1 MSGQVLVF
9 DIETV
14 ADTAAF
20 RLVNKI
26 PANTP
31 EEEVLAAMNAER
43 LSEVGNTFHRHHMH
57 RVVCISLLLADIYQG
72 KIKLWTLGRNHSE
85 AEILQRFFA
94 GIDKFL
100 PSLVSWNG
108 TGFDLPVLHYRA
120 LLHGIRAQN
129 YFANGEDS
137 HTIGKVSGFRYNN
150 YLSRYHWRHLD
161 LMDILSGYS
170 ARAQASLNDIAKLC
184 GFPGKLET
192 DGSKV
197 QDLFVSGDIK
207 AICDYC
213 ETDVLN
219 TYGVYLRFEL
229 MRGNLDDNLYRANLD
244 LLSGYLQKLSQD
256 SDKKHI
262 QEFITAWQNYSVK
275 KYALYSNEPQKMPE
289 KEQNLGG
296 EAQNKLKEAE
306 NKQENPT
313 SLENQEVAIEMNRN
327 NEDNLIGEN

>member
-26 PANTP
+26 PADTS
-31 EEEVLAAMNAER
+31 EQEVLAAMNAER

-72 KIKLWTLGRNHSE
+72 KIQLWTLGRNHSE

-137 HTIGKVSGFRYNN
+137 QPIGRVSGFRYNN

-170 ARAQASLNDIAKLC
+170 PRALASLNDIAKFC

-197 QDLFVSGDIK
+197 QDLFSVGDIK

-229 MRGNLDDNLYRANLD
+229 MRGNLDNTLYRANLD
-244 LLSGYLQKLSQD
+244 LLAGYLQKLSQD
-256 SDKKHI
+256 ADKKHI

-275 KYALYSNEPQKMPE
+275 KYALYSENPQKSPQKDE
-289 KEQNLGG
+289 NLGD
-296 EAQNKLKEAE
+296 ELQKTQEKLKNE
-306 NKQENPT
+306 QENPT
-313 SLENQEVAIEMNRN
+313 SAQKQKAAQELKTN
-327 NEDNLIGEN
+327 NEQKSNGEN